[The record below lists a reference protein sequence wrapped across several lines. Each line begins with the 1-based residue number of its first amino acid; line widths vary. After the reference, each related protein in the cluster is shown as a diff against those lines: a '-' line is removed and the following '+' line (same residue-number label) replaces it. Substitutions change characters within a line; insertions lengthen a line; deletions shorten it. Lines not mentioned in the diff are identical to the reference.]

1 MITSGFYDSVNGDR
15 KYNAEQLSAIFDG
28 IINDGVLAK
37 FGEALS
43 VQADTGNNVIIGKGR
58 AWFNSTWVYND
69 APLAIA
75 VPTLPANGTH
85 VVDILVIEVDR
96 STDVRNATAKFA
108 TQFISSDAALTESG
122 VIELAL
128 DSNLINTTT
137 VHQHPIAAIYRKV
150 GTTDEITQAD
160 VTNLIGTSRCPFVTG
175 IIDVVKVDDL
185 VVQWESQFDQWFNS
199 IKTNLE
205 SAGDLSKLASDVA
218 NLQNG
223 TTPAGDANKLG
234 GKDASE
240 YASAAD
246 VTKIT
251 DGTTPAGDANKLG
264 GKDASEYASAKHGHG
279 PSKIST
285 TNESDMYFG
294 SRVMANT
301 TAVAAIGDAQVRN
314 IYAGTTDMTAGSSAL
329 ASGAI
334 YVVYE

>member
-43 VQADTGNNVIIGKGR
+43 VKADTGNQVIIGKGR

-69 APLAIA
+69 APLSIE
-75 VPTLPANGTH
+75 VPALPASGTH

-96 STDVRNATAKFA
+96 STGVRNATAKFA
-108 TQFISSDAALTESG
+108 TQYVSSDATLTKASD

-128 DSNLINTTT
+128 DSNLIDTTT

-160 VTNLIGTSRCPFVTG
+160 VTNLIGTSHCPYVTG
-175 IIDVVKVDDL
+175 IIDVVDIDDL
-185 VVQWESQFDQWFNS
+185 VAQWESQFTQWFTS
-199 IKTNLE
+199 VKANLE

-218 NLQNG
+218 NLKSG
-223 TTPAGDANKLG
+223 DTPAGNASNLG
-234 GKDASE
+234 GKAPSE
-240 YASAAD
+240 YASATHDHGDTYAPKSHD
-246 VTKIT
+246 HS
-251 DGTTPAGDANKLG
+251 GTYAPTSHNHKPEDINTEGSLG
-264 GKDASEYASAKHGHG
+264 AK
-279 PSKIST
+279 
-285 TNESDMYFG
+285 
-294 SRVMANT
+294 VMANA
-301 TAVAAIGDAQVRN
+301 TAVATVGNPQVRN
-314 IYAGTTDMTAGSSAL
+314 IYAGTTDMTAGTTAL